1 MTVDTTVPAY
11 DFQILGPLRVCS
23 EATPLSL
30 PAPHPRMIL
39 AVLLLHN
46 GELVPEARLLE
57 QVWGHGTGST
67 TALRTAV
74 SRLRAW
80 LRERV
85 GPVARVEHA
94 DGGYRLLL
102 PDRLVDAA
110 RFRAA
115 MAADVETADPH
126 LRLTTLM
133 AALDQWRGPVLDGAP
148 DGVRQDSAARALDD
162 DHAACLRRLALLAVP
177 ARVPELVLPRIRAL
191 ARMRPFDEP
200 LHTRLI
206 ELYAAC
212 GRPAEALMEYERLRS
227 RLADELGIAPSA
239 DAQRA
244 YLAVLNQDP
253 PDMTGGSVPLPPSGG
268 TAPERPPGDG
278 WGHPV
283 VPHQIPADVAG
294 FTGREKQTAALLDH
308 LGGPP
313 TGRGPAATP
322 IAAVTGPPG
331 VGKTALAVH
340 AAQRLAPVYPDGL
353 LYADL
358 RGSGSA
364 PEPPIRVLGR
374 FLRAF
379 GVPGAAVPDD
389 PAECAALYRSL
400 TNDRR
405 VLIVL
410 DDAEGEAQVRPLL
423 PASPSCGVIVTG
435 RPRLVGVGG
444 VRIVD
449 LDRLDTDHAVE
460 LLAAVIGH
468 ERVNAEPEAAT
479 ELVRLCDRLP
489 LAVRICGARLAARP
503 RWPLARLAAALR
515 EEDRRLDELSVAD
528 LDVRDAL
535 RQGYARLRPDVR
547 QTLERLARRGP
558 DEFTVGTVAAAY
570 GLTSAAA
577 EEHLEALVDLWLVTA
592 DVDHSGRPCYRM
604 DDLTRLFVLRPG

>member
-11 DFQILGPLRVCS
+11 DFQILGPLRVCR
-23 EATPLSL
+23 EAAPLSL

-80 LRERV
+80 LREGV

-102 PDRLVDAA
+102 PDHLVDAA

-115 MAADVETADPH
+115 MAADADTADPH

-177 ARVPELVLPRIRAL
+177 ARVPELVLPKIHAL
-191 ARMRPFDEP
+191 ARTRPFDEP

-244 YLAVLNQDP
+244 YFAVLNQDP
-253 PDMTGGSVPLPPSGG
+253 PDAAGSAGPLVSAGG
-268 TAPERPPGDG
+268 TAPERQPGG
-278 WGHPV
+278 WRHPV
-283 VPHQIPADVAG
+283 VPHQIPTDVAG
-294 FTGREKQTAALLDH
+294 FTGREKQTAMLLDH
-308 LGGPP
+308 LGGLPD
-313 TGRGPAATP
+313 GRGPSATP
-322 IAAVTGPPG
+322 VAAVTGPPG

-379 GVPGAAVPDD
+379 GVPGTAVPDD

-405 VLIVL
+405 VLVVL
-410 DDAEGEAQVRPLL
+410 DDAAGEAQVRPLL
-423 PASPSCGVIVTG
+423 PASPSCAVIVTG

-449 LDRLDTDHAVE
+449 LDRLDADHAIE
-460 LLAAVIGH
+460 LLAAVIGP
-468 ERVNAEPEAAT
+468 ERVSAEPEAAT

-503 RWPLARLAAALR
+503 HWPLARLAAALR
-515 EEDRRLDELSVAD
+515 EEHRRLDELSVAD

-535 RQGYARLRPDVR
+535 RQGYARVRPDVR
-547 QTLERLARRGP
+547 PTLERLARRGP
-558 DEFTVGTVAAAY
+558 DEFTADTVAAAC
-570 GLTSAAA
+570 GLTPAAA
-577 EEHLEALVDLWLVTA
+577 EEHLETLVDMWFVTA
-592 DVDHSGRPCYRM
+592 DIDRAGQLRYRM
-604 DDLTRLFVLRPG
+604 DDLTRLFLLRPG